1 MTQNN
6 TDESTDG
13 DTGESKQALDLEG
26 KMKVKLDKSNFN
38 DWYPDVIELANLS
51 DKRYPVKGMNVW
63 TPYGWKLMLNIDNAI
78 RADLDRTG
86 HGEVCF
92 PLLIPKT
99 EFAKE
104 AEHIKGFDEQVYWVT
119 HSGITE
125 LEIPLLLRPTSETA
139 MYPIFALW
147 VRSHSDLPLKTYQI
161 VNTFR
166 YETKQTRSF
175 IRIREIHF
183 FEAHTCHADFEDA
196 EKQIRE
202 DLDIMARL
210 AAKLCI
216 PYLATK
222 RPDWDKFA
230 GAFYSIGID
239 CIMPTG
245 RALQLASIH
254 QYKEN
259 FSKAYGIEFED
270 SKGEHR
276 NVHQTTYGMS
286 ERLIGAVVGIHG
298 DNKGIKLPPAFAPIQ
313 MVIVPILS
321 KEMQTEVT
329 DKSAEIKTELETLG
343 HRVHLDL
350 RDIRP
355 GNKYYDWEI
364 KGVPLRIELGPRDF
378 KNQTVVLVRR
388 DTGEKETVSWQDL
401 SSAVDRTLDSI
412 AENLYNYAK
421 KLMESFI
428 KTVDDLESAAKW
440 DGIIHTGWCGEQDC
454 GIQLEE
460 YLDRNVLGVP
470 DGSEEFKGNCL
481 QCGKPTTTEI
491 YIAKTY

>member
-6 TDESTDG
+6 TDESSDG
-13 DTGESKQALDLEG
+13 ETVESKQALDLEG

-329 DKSAEIKTELETLG
+329 EKSAEIKTELETLG
-343 HRVHLDL
+343 HRVHLDM

-364 KGVPLRIELGPRDF
+364 KGVPLRIELGPRDY

-388 DTGEKETVSWQDL
+388 DTGEKETVSWLEL

-412 AENLYNYAK
+412 AESLYNDAK

-470 DGSEEFKGNCL
+470 EGSGEFKGNCL

>member
-6 TDESTDG
+6 TDEC
-13 DTGESKQALDLEG
+13 ESKQALDLEG

-78 RADLDRTG
+78 RADLARTG